1 MSFDLPDGTPGAI
14 GRRRFLALLA
24 AAAATAAAAA
34 AAASTLGTDT
44 DTGAVRHRAPGN
56 I

>member
-1 MSFDLPDGTPGAI
+1 MSFGLPDGTPGAI

-24 AAAATAAAAA
+24 AAAA
-34 AAASTLGTDT
+34 ASTLGADT

>member
-14 GRRRFLALLA
+14 SRRRFLALL
-24 AAAATAAAAA
+24 AAAAA